1 MDSEKAKEKIDQL
14 TRALHEHN
22 HRYYVLDNPL
32 ISDYDYDMLLKE
44 LEKLE
49 KDFPAYAHP
58 DSPTRR
64 VGGEVTKKFK
74 TVRHKYPMMS
84 LSNTYSIEEIME
96 FDQRI
101 RKTISEPFSYACEL
115 KFDGVAIGLTYIK
128 GRLTQAVTRGNGIEG
143 DDVTNNVKTIRSIP
157 LRIYDDNLP
166 DEFEVRGE
174 IIMPHKS
181 FEKLN
186 ENKKSNKETPFANP
200 RNAASGSLKLQDSSL
215 VAKRNLD
222 CFIYAIHGKQIP
234 HLTHFENMLKLKEWG
249 FKVSEFNQECKSKEQ
264 IASFIEQIGKQRT
277 ILPYDIDGIVIKV
290 NQYNVQ
296 EKLGFTSKFPRWAI
310 SYKYKAEQG
319 ITQLLDVHYQVGR
332 TGAVTPVAVLNP
344 VWVAGT
350 IVKRA
355 SLYNQDKMKEL
366 DLHFQDTVFVEKG
379 GEIIPK
385 IVDVDKSLRAEQAQP
400 ADFISHCPECG
411 TPLQRKPGEALH
423 FCPNNEFCP
432 PQLQGR
438 IEHFI
443 SRRAMNIEGLGEGRI
458 EVLIRNNLIRH
469 YADLYKLKYDD
480 LLGLEKVIIDEI
492 TGKQKKISFREKT
505 VNNILAA
512 IETSKSVPFERVLFA
527 LGIRYLGETTAKI
540 LARHFQSLTNLE
552 NSSFE
557 QLMEVPEIGERI
569 AGSVVD
575 FFQNEKNQQKI
586 DELRKAGLKTEIEKQ
601 ETSPGDMPLEGK
613 NIVVSGVFQRYSRN
627 RIKEIIE
634 QKGGKNVSS
643 LSSKT
648 HYLLAGEKMG
658 PEKKKKAEM
667 LNIPIISEEDF
678 EQMIA

>member
-1 MDSEKAKEKIDQL
+1 MDSKKAKEKIDQL
-14 TRALHEHN
+14 TRTLHEHN
-22 HRYYVLDNPL
+22 HRYYVLDDPM

-49 KDFPAYAHP
+49 KDFPSYAQT

-64 VGGEVTKKFK
+64 VGGEITKKFK
-74 TVRHKYPMMS
+74 TVRHQYPMMS

-96 FDQRI
+96 FHQRI
-101 RKTISEPFSYACEL
+101 RKTISVPFHYACEL
-115 KFDGVAIGLTYIK
+115 KFDGVAIGITYKK
-128 GRLTQAVTRGNGIEG
+128 GRLIQAVTRGNGVEG

-157 LRIYDDNLP
+157 LRIYAHDTP

-181 FEKLN
+181 FIKLN
-186 ENKKSNKETPFANP
+186 EDKKANKETPFANP

-222 CFIYAIHGKQIP
+222 CFIYAIHGEQIP
-234 HLTHFENMLKLKEWG
+234 YHTHFENMLKLKEWG
-249 FKVSEFNQECKSKEQ
+249 FKVSNLNQLCGSKEEITTYIEQ
-264 IASFIEQIGKQRT
+264 IAKQRAM
-277 ILPYDIDGIVIKV
+277 LPYDIDGIVIKV
-290 NQYNVQ
+290 NEYPIQK
-296 EKLGFTSKFPRWAI
+296 KLGFTSKFPRWAI

-319 ITQLLDVHYQVGR
+319 ITRLLDIHYQVGR

-355 SLYNQDKMKEL
+355 SLYNQAKMKEL
-366 DLHFQDTVFVEKG
+366 DLHLQDTVFVEKG

-385 IVDVDKSLRAEQAQP
+385 IVDVDTTLRP
-400 ADFISHCPECG
+400 AKAKPIEFISHCPECG
-411 TPLQRKPGEALH
+411 TLLQRKEGEALH
-423 FCPNNEFCP
+423 FCPNSEFCP
-432 PQLQGR
+432 PQIQGR

-443 SRRAMNIEGLGEGRI
+443 SRKAMNIEGLGEGRI

-469 YADLYKLKYDD
+469 YADLYRLKYEE
-480 LLGLEKVIIDEI
+480 LLGLKKAIKDEI
-492 TGKQKKISFREKT
+492 TGKEKKISFREKT
-505 VNNILAA
+505 VNNILTA
-512 IETSKSVPFERVLFA
+512 IETSKNIPFERVLYA

-540 LARHFQSLTNLE
+540 LARHFYSLSNLE
-552 NSSFE
+552 NSTYE
-557 QLMEVPEIGERI
+557 QLVEVPEIGERI
-569 AGSVVD
+569 AGSVVA
-575 FFQNEKNQQKI
+575 FFNNEQNQRKLE
-586 DELRKAGLKTEIEKQ
+586 ELREAGIQTEIEKQ
-601 ETSPGDMPLEGK
+601 ETPTGAMPLEGK

-627 RIKEIIE
+627 QLKEIIE

-648 HYLLAGEKMG
+648 HFLLAGEKMG
-658 PEKKKKAEM
+658 PEKKRKAEA
-667 LNIPIISEEDF
+667 LNVPIINEEDF
-678 EQMIA
+678 KKMIG